1 MYLHVLIRISL
12 NMIFLFQIYDL
23 SVDVISPSYYFI
35 ALSGKIMDATFVVTN
50 SDKFLIVMM
59 SNGTLYC
66 QPIIPACSAIDGP
79 VYFTIDIPVNHA
91 EVTVMYA
98 CV

>member
-1 MYLHVLIRISL
+1 
-12 NMIFLFQIYDL
+12 
-23 SVDVISPSYYFI
+23 
-35 ALSGKIMDATFVVTN
+35 MDATFVVTN

-59 SNGTLYC
+59 SNGSLYC

-91 EVTVMYA
+91 EVTVMCVCVCVCVRA
-98 CV
+98 CVCVCARKSAMCKCVCNTCEFVCA

>member
-1 MYLHVLIRISL
+1 
-12 NMIFLFQIYDL
+12 
-23 SVDVISPSYYFI
+23 
-35 ALSGKIMDATFVVTN
+35 MDATFVVTN

-79 VYFTIDIPVNHA
+79 VYFTIDIPVNHT
-91 EVTVMYA
+91 EVTVMHSA
-98 CV
+98 CIVCCYLCSCSKCVCTLICKIHLYM